1 MHKTNV
7 SWGELY
13 PWVSLDHECTRNL
26 CIVFQWME
34 EHFLLETVQYP
45 WCWALNIPAANI
57 SKHHHTTLSL
67 CKWEKTTTL
76 AWLRRVGTSSHL
88 HYMGV
93 WGSRGHPKPREKRR
107 RIRSITLCSGY
118 IHTCGKDSGRRT
130 TTATL
135 KNNNNNTESKQN
147 LLGLHTYYR
156 RASIPEAS

>member
-107 RIRSITLCSGY
+107 RIRSITLCSEV
-118 IHTCGKDSGRRT
+118 HTYMRQRQWKE
-130 TTATL
+130 
-135 KNNNNNTESKQN
+135 KNNSDPQKQHHQHCKQAEPTWLAY
-147 LLGLHTYYR
+147 LLQSLSAY
-156 RASIPEAS
+156 